1 MFGDVENCFNNKNTL
16 VRATVVKSFKYA
28 ATKETDAL

>member
-1 MFGDVENCFNNKNTL
+1 MFNDVEYCFKDKNNL